1 MRGEETTLVGS
12 EPANYRRAER
22 SAVERSH
29 ETSPQGRSKG
39 NGVSKH
45 NPYPETS
52 PLSSTLIPTGAEG
65 SQRLLHFGRSKGGA
79 FDFSLNRN

>member
-1 MRGEETTLVGS
+1 MVKLRAIVSSLETSTL
-12 EPANYRRAER
+12 PPYLER
-22 SAVERSH
+22 SREI
-29 ETSPQGRSKG
+29 SK
-39 NGVSKH
+39 
-45 NPYPETS
+45 TS

>member
-1 MRGEETTLVGS
+1 MVKLREIVSSLETSTL
-12 EPANYRRAER
+12 PPYLER
-22 SAVERSH
+22 SREISK
-29 ETSPQGRSKG
+29 TSPQGRSKG